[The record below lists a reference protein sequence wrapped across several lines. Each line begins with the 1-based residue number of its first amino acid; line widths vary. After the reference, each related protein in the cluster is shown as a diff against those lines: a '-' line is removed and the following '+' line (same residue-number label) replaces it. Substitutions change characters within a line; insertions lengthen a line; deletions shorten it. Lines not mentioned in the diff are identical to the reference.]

1 MLGFSSS
8 FLDPPHSAAR
18 SDRGGSV
25 TLAYRLTP
33 SFPGAQT
40 WHPAIVRVDHAGQ
53 NRWNDRRDAA
63 AQ

>member
-1 MLGFSSS
+1 
-8 FLDPPHSAAR
+8 
-18 SDRGGSV
+18 
-25 TLAYRLTP
+25 LTP